1 MIYYRHYIM
10 SFLALPG
17 IDCITTEDPIIF
29 GMFYMQYFQCKNKK
43 VKKCTANELLRV
55 ALKSMHKDGVLI
67 RQMVSLRHG
76 PLHIYKEYYVYR
88 LNEQYAKDKKTTY
101 HLNPDGTVTTDGVLP
116 EPEAP
121 KRSEADNR
129 SIAEKYWWLKDF

>member
-1 MIYYRHYIM
+1 MK
-10 SFLALPG
+10 FLSLPG
-17 IDCITTEDPIIF
+17 IDCISTDDPVMF
-29 GMFYMQYFQCKNKK
+29 EMFYMHYVQSRHIK
-43 VKKCTANELLRV
+43 VKKGTANENVRR
-55 ALKSMHKDGVLI
+55 ALKEMYKDGILAREWVTI
-67 RQMVSLRHG
+67 RLG

-88 LNEQYAKDKKTTY
+88 INEQYAKDKKTTY
-101 HLNPDGTVTTDGVLP
+101 HLNPDGTVSTDGVLP